1 VLAVCGGGGNDVA
14 AWLIVLAAFLVW
26 VAGTVLIVKSARDK
40 KEKRLLIA
48 LLIVS
53 IPLGPALIAAFYDG
67 VFGSDADFGKLV
79 LLLLVPGAIGAG
91 IALFT
96 RAGHGLRA
104 FLASTWGVIFIGGVG
119 MIMFFAALAAGGGCL
134 E

>member
-1 VLAVCGGGGNDVA
+1 MLAVCGGGGSDVA
-14 AWLIVLAAFLVW
+14 AWLIVLAALLAW
-26 VAGTVLIVKSARDK
+26 VTGTVLIVRSARDK

-48 LLIVS
+48 LLVVS

-67 VFGSDADFGKLV
+67 VFGSDSDFGKLV
-79 LLLLVPGAIGAG
+79 LVLLVPGAIGAG
-91 IALFT
+91 IALYT

-119 MIMFFAALAAGGGCL
+119 MIMFFAAFVVGGGCL